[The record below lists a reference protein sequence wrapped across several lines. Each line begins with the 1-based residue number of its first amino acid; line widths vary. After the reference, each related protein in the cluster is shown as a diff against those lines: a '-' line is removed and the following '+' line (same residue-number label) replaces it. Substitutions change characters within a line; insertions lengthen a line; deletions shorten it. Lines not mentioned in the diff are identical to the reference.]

1 MMEGSKSGG
10 DIGWICNRCGLPL
23 EVQTVRLQ
31 YRKTI
36 FALHLPACP
45 RCSIFLIDEEL
56 ATGKMAEAEQA
67 IEDK

>member
-1 MMEGSKSGG
+1 MTGTAKSGDG
-10 DIGWICNRCGLPL
+10 SGWICNRCRVPL

-36 FALHLPACP
+36 FALHLPVCP
-45 RCSIFLIDEEL
+45 GCSSILIDEEL
-56 ATGKMAEAEQA
+56 ATGKMAEAEQI

>member
-1 MMEGSKSGG
+1 MTERANS
-10 DIGWICNRCGLPL
+10 DDDNEWICNRCRVPL

-45 RCSIFLIDEEL
+45 GCGRILIDEEL
-56 ATGKMAEAEQA
+56 ATGKMAEAEQVL
-67 IEDK
+67 EDK